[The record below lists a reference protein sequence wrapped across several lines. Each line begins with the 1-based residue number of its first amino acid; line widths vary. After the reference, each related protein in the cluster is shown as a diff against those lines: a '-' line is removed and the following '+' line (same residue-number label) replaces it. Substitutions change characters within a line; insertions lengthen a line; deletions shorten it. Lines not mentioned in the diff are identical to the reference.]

1 MQLCFFFFFS
11 FLFHLAIFPSS
22 CDLFNVAAANV
33 GTRDRLVL
41 RNDGL
46 LPSNFAD
53 GDVDLSQGGARNQ
66 EGTV

>member
-1 MQLCFFFFFS
+1 VRI
-11 FLFHLAIFPSS
+11 A
-22 CDLFNVAAANV
+22 
-33 GTRDRLVL
+33 
-41 RNDGL
+41 